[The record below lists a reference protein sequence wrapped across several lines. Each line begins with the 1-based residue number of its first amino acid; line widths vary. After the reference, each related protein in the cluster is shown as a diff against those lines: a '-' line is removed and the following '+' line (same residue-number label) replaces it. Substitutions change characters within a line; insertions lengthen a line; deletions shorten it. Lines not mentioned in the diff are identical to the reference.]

1 MPTTLRWSLLALS
14 LLAVRGADATC
25 TTSRCTSAEQVDAT
39 RSLVADACDCAGAA
53 SHGKYL
59 KCAKTVVKAAVVNHT
74 LPAHCKSTVLGCEG
88 NSTCGRSKAAVCC
101 MVGPQG
107 QVKSKL
113 LMRANQ
119 KCPKAGSL
127 CQGPVAVADACTSAG
142 AWAASRR
149 RVRSFRSVQQVF
161 TTSCALPSCHSTI
174 ARQGGLV
181 LDSEDVSYKNLVGR
195 AATYPGAPAGLTRVV
210 RGDPDASFLIAKLRS
225 AGPGLPMPE
234 TGGPLADPIIGMIS
248 SWIARG
254 ALTSD
259 EECNQHPGACDDDGQ
274 IAGDYHWQ
282 PLP

>member
-39 RSLVADACDCAGAA
+39 RSLVADACDCAGAK

-59 KCAKTVVKAAVVNHT
+59 KCAKTVVKAAVANHT
-74 LPAHCKSTVLGCEG
+74 LAAHCKSAVLGCEG

-113 LMRANQ
+113 LRASQ
-119 KCPKAGSL
+119 KCPKSGSL

-142 AWAASRR
+142 ACAASRR

-161 TTSCALPSCHSTI
+161 STSCALPSCHSTI

-195 AATYPGAPAGLTRVV
+195 PGTYPGASGLT
-210 RGDPDASFLIAKLRS
+210 
-225 AGPGLPMPE
+225 
-234 TGGPLADPIIGMIS
+234 
-248 SWIARG
+248 
-254 ALTSD
+254 
-259 EECNQHPGACDDDGQ
+259 
-274 IAGDYHWQ
+274 
-282 PLP
+282 